1 MSQDDAP
8 LTDAE
13 RAELEQLR
21 AEKAEREEH
30 ERIRRERAEL
40 ERLRAERTATSDAPT
55 TRKDEADAIARE
67 RARRLMEPGDDLS
80 MPPAQKIVL
89 GGLVVVVIAILAMYF
104 LGPR

>member
-1 MSQDDAP
+1 MSQVDAP

-21 AEKAEREEH
+21 AEKAEREER

-40 ERLRAERTATSDAPT
+40 EQLRAEHNAPKTSVRT
-55 TRKDEADAIARE
+55 REDEAAVAARE

-80 MPPAQKIVL
+80 MPLAQKIVL
-89 GGLVVVVIAILAMYF
+89 GGLLIVVIAILAMYF